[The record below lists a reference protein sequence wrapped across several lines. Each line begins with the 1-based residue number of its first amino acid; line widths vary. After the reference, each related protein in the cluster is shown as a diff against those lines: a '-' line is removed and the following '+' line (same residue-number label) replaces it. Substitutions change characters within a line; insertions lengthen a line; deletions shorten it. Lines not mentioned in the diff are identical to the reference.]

1 MILNI
6 FTSISLVVIGYFLT
20 LNFQLLLLSQ
30 GVSWYIPMILLLGSF
45 IIGIRALI
53 VKNNTHKFWI
63 NVLGVLLIL
72 LLIILLR

>member
-6 FTSISLVVIGYFLT
+6 FTSISLVVIGYFLI